1 LHKGGNE
8 KMDENEYYFKI
19 GEMAEM
25 FDISVR
31 TLHLY
36 DRMKLFQPEYTD
48 EETGYRY
55 YSTNQVNK
63 LNTILSLK
71 SVGFS
76 LKEIMDMINRKIDA
90 TELSRMLQLKLA
102 NTQKKID
109 TLLFNID
116 ALDGMIVAVEKEKKY
131 VDRLTEQEKANVMSK
146 IACLENIKFENFIT
160 SIFWL

>member
-1 LHKGGNE
+1 
-8 KMDENEYYFKI
+8 MDENEYYFKI

-36 DRMKLFQPEYTD
+36 DRMKLFQPEYAD

-116 ALDGMIVAVEKEKKY
+116 ALDGMIVAVEKENKY

>member
-1 LHKGGNE
+1 MGYKQ
-8 KMDENEYYFKI
+8 YYFKI

-25 FDISVR
+25 FDISIR
-31 TLHLY
+31 TLHIY

-48 EETGYRY
+48 NETGYRY

-76 LKEIMDMINRKIDA
+76 LKEIMDMINRQIDA
-90 TELSRMLQLKLA
+90 EELSRILQLKLA
-102 NTQKKID
+102 DTQKKVD

-116 ALDGMIVAVEKEKKY
+116 ALEGMVAAAEKEKKF
-131 VDRLTEQEKANVMSK
+131 VDRLTEQEKATVMSK

-160 SIFWL
+160 QIFWL

>member
-1 LHKGGNE
+1 
-8 KMDENEYYFKI
+8 MDDKEYYFKI

-25 FDISVR
+25 FDISIK

-48 EETGYRY
+48 NETGYRY

-76 LKEIMDMINRKIDA
+76 LKEIMDMINRHIDA
-90 TELSRMLQLKLA
+90 EELSRLLQLKLA
-102 NTQKKID
+102 ETQKKVD

-116 ALDGMIVAVEKEKKY
+116 ALEGMVTAAEKEKKY
-131 VDRLTEQEKANVMSK
+131 VDRLTEQEKASVMSK

-160 SIFWL
+160 KIFWL